1 MTLQIC
7 SYQGCYVQRYPCS
20 SITFFQLPN
29 DEPRRS
35 QWILNSGNKQLLKLK
50 THQKRYFCE
59 THFRKKDIKPHFYRK
74 LLYKNAVPIPYMS
87 DNVPTTTTNISDN
100 NCTVFEK
107 IEEINEAEA
116 VQLPD
121 CHESNEKSGED
132 CEDDNEQYLTLSP
145 SDYCFMYTN
154 DDDEYVEENNMAIDS
169 LEVQKITSDSSSKD
183 ITEIATTAQTE
194 TISIDVVCLSTPPVT
209 ETISS
214 SITSP
219 TSLTASE
226 TVGKSSSSVTTTTSD
241 TLGDADTSAAPELH
255 NHNTINSEISDSVQ
269 SEKSYESD
277 KHFALSLVYHFQRLN
292 AKKKAQAKIDILSY
306 LVALEQDN
314 DA

>member
-87 DNVPTTTTNISDN
+87 DNVPTTTTSISDKN
-100 NCTVFEK
+100 YTEFDE
-107 IEEINEAEA
+107 IEEMNEA

-121 CHESNEKSGED
+121 CHETNEKSGED
-132 CEDDNEQYLTLSP
+132 CEDDTKQYLTLSP
-145 SDYCFMYTN
+145 SDYCFKYSN
-154 DDDEYVEENNMAIDS
+154 DDDEYVEENNIANDS
-169 LEVQKITSDSSSKD
+169 LDVQKITSDPSSKD

-194 TISIDVVCLSTPPVT
+194 TISIDVICLTTPPVT

-219 TSLTASE
+219 ASLTTADA
-226 TVGKSSSSVTTTTSD
+226 VCKSLSSVTTTTSD

-255 NHNTINSEISDSVQ
+255 NHNAINSELSDSVQ

-292 AKKKAQAKIDILSY
+292 AKKKAQAKIDILTY